1 MSTKFSLEFLIVMT
15 AFLVLTACGGGG
27 GGSQVA
33 GGGIGGTGV
42 SYGTVTDFGSII
54 LNDSHL
60 DDSTA
65 SITLDDNPG
74 AGPHGGLKRGMVVK
88 VTGTFSGNTGTAT
101 TIAFRDNLEGPVCDK
116 QTVDGI
122 TTLRVLGQVVIVDAT
137 TVVENSAAINLGD
150 IVEVSGLADSQ
161 ERIHASFI
169 ENKTAGAISPVI
181 EVKGRVDSV
190 NGLTG
195 ITINALNVD
204 ISTATIDNSIPGGQ
218 PAVGQFVEVK
228 GSASG
233 FTCGAATD
241 TLVATSIEL
250 EAEGAGAIAAG
261 VRAEVEGFVT
271 EVNAGG
277 FKIGN
282 QQIATSGGTL
292 FLPDDFSAADI
303 VVGAKVEAEG
313 IIANGVLTATKIS
326 FRENVKLESDVASG
340 DSSSFTLAGLPGITI
355 NTDGNTEFKSVS
367 VVPGTHVR
375 VRGREGP
382 NNTVLATRV
391 ESQGGSTVFLQGAV
405 DTVATP
411 DITVLGVTINTGA
424 ISQFMD
430 ADDNLI
436 SSATFFELLQPG
448 TLVKIK
454 GDLQAGIAIWSE
466 AELED

>member
-1 MSTKFSLEFLIVMT
+1 MGTKFSLEFLIVMT
-15 AFLVLTACGGGG
+15 AFLALTACGGGG
-27 GGSQVA
+27 GTQVA

-42 SYGTVTDFGSII
+42 SYGTVTDFGSVI

-74 AGPHGGLKRGMVVK
+74 AGPHGGLKKGMVVK
-88 VTGTFSGNTGTAT
+88 VTGTFSGNTGTAE

-116 QTVDGI
+116 QTADGI

-195 ITINALNVD
+195 ITINALEVD
-204 ISTATIDNSIPGGQ
+204 TSTATIDNSIPGGQ

-233 FTCGAATD
+233 FTCGAVTD

-282 QQIATSGGTL
+282 QQIATNGGTL

-313 IIANGVLTATKIS
+313 TIANGVLSATKIS

-340 DSSSFTLAGLPGITI
+340 NSSSFTLAGLPGITI
-355 NTDGNTEFKSVS
+355 NTDGNTDFKSGVS
-367 VVPGTHVR
+367 VVPGAHVR

-382 NNTVLATRV
+382 NNTVLATRI
-391 ESQGGSTVFLQGAV
+391 ESQSGSTVFLQGAV
-405 DTVATP
+405 DTVANP
-411 DITVLGVTINTGA
+411 DITVLGITVNTGA
-424 ISQFMD
+424 VSQFKD
-430 ADDNLI
+430 VDDNLI
-436 SSATFFELLQPG
+436 SSTAFFELLQPG

-454 GDLQAGIAIWSE
+454 GDLQAGVAIWGE
-466 AELED
+466 TELED